1 MFVPTTT
8 AIDRARH
15 TIRFERTFDAQPD
28 AVFDAWTQPERVAAW
43 WDPDGVALVAC
54 TIDLR
59 VGGAFAFVNA
69 GHGPPFTGTYREIN
83 RPTTLV
89 FEAMGAI
96 GTVCLAGVDGRTTM
110 TVSIVCASSEHFE
123 MFLKVG
129 VESGT
134 ARTLDNLGHYL
145 AP

>member
-8 AIDRARH
+8 AIDPVTH
-15 TIRFERTFDAQPD
+15 TIRFVRIFDAQAD
-28 AVFDAWTQPERVAAW
+28 AVFDAWTKPERVTAW
-43 WDPDGVALVAC
+43 WDPDGVPLVAC

-59 VGGAFAFVNA
+59 VGGGFAFVNA
-69 GHGPPFTGTYREIN
+69 GHGPPFTGTYREID
-83 RPTTLV
+83 RPATLV

-96 GTVCLAGVDGRTTM
+96 GTVSRVGVGAMTTM
-110 TVSIVCASSEHFE
+110 TVSIVRASTDHLE
-123 MFLKVG
+123 MFLKLG